1 MRAAVLLIV
10 LLAPLTGC
18 SLSPSADPM
27 GDDIAEADATVRG
40 ESVFSWAGAWD
51 DMALFFERITGPE
64 PAEVADRL
72 VSELPEERIEAINF
86 FADFDWGRRPPYTDR
101 YDQIARGDA
110 SPLVR
115 AVAVRALNRSRTLA
129 SEGTIRGMLNDANEL
144 VRLEAAKALSNTYDP
159 QAGAKL
165 RQMLSMPGETR
176 DVRIAV
182 ADALR
187 HDRTPEG
194 YRALVNALG
203 DRDFAVAWT
212 ARRSLRRMT
221 GQDFRW
227 READWAKWLANNPL
241 G

>member
-1 MRAAVLLIV
+1 MRPVAFLLVPLAVM
-10 LLAPLTGC
+10 AGC
-18 SLSPSADPM
+18 SLSPSSDPM
-27 GDDIAEADATVRG
+27 GDDIAEADAAVRQEPPVYWLTWWDALAETVTRALGPTPG
-40 ESVFSWAGAWD
+40 E
-51 DMALFFERITGPE
+51 MADQF
-64 PAEVADRL
+64 D
-72 VSELPEERIEAINF
+72 SESAAKRFEAINF
-86 FADFDWGRRPPYTDR
+86 FVSFDWGRQPPYTDR
-101 YDQIARGDA
+101 YDQLARGDQ

-115 AVAVRALNRSRTLA
+115 AVAVRALNRSRVATD
-129 SEGTIRGMLNDANEL
+129 SGTVRGMLNDPSEL

-159 QAGAKL
+159 QASAKL
-165 RQMLSMPGETR
+165 RTMLTAPGETR

-194 YRALVNALG
+194 FRALVNVLG

-227 READWAKWLANNPL
+227 SEADWAKWLANNRL

>member
-1 MRAAVLLIV
+1 MRLLVSLSV
-10 LLAPLTGC
+10 LLALAGC
-18 SLSPSADPM
+18 SLSPSIDPM
-27 GDDIAEADATVRG
+27 ADDIAEAEAAVRG
-40 ESVFSWAGAWD
+40 EPPSSWLNWWDAMTTLFS
-51 DMALFFERITGPE
+51 RISGPE
-64 PAEVADRL
+64 PGEVADKL
-72 VSELPEERIEAINF
+72 VSDNPDERFEAINF
-86 FADFDWGRRPPYTDR
+86 LVYYDWGRQSPYTDR
-101 YDQIARGDA
+101 YDQIARGDS

-115 AVAVRALNRSRTLA
+115 AVALRALNRSRVA
-129 SEGTIRGMLNDANEL
+129 SPEGTIRGMLNDSSEL

-159 QAGAKL
+159 QASVKL
-165 RQMLSMPGETR
+165 RAMLTADGETR

-194 YRALVNALG
+194 YRALVAVLG

-227 READWAKWLANNPL
+227 SEADWARWLATNPL
-241 G
+241 D

>member
-1 MRAAVLLIV
+1 MRHLALFSL
-10 LLAPLTGC
+10 LLALTGC

-40 ESVFSWAGAWD
+40 ETPTYWLSWWD
-51 DMALFFERITGPE
+51 STVEFFGRIGGPE
-64 PAEVADRL
+64 PAEMADKL
-72 VSELPEERIEAINF
+72 VSDKPDERLEAINYL
-86 FADFDWGRRPPYTDR
+86 ASYDWGRQPPYTDR
-101 YDQIARGDA
+101 YDQIARGDP

-115 AVAVRALNRSRTLA
+115 AVAVRALNRSRAA
-129 SEGTIRGMLNDANEL
+129 SPEGTVRGMLNDPSEL

-159 QAGAKL
+159 QASEKL
-165 RQMLSMPGETR
+165 RAMLTAAGETR

-194 YRALVNALG
+194 YRTLVGVLG

-227 READWAKWLANNPL
+227 SEADWAKWLANNSL
-241 G
+241 S

>member
-1 MRAAVLLIV
+1 MRHLALLSLLLVL
-10 LLAPLTGC
+10 AGC

-27 GDDIAEADATVRG
+27 ADDIAEADAAVRG
-40 ESVFSWAGAWD
+40 ETPDSWLTWWDAMTELFS
-51 DMALFFERITGPE
+51 RVSGPE
-64 PAEVADRL
+64 PGEVADKL
-72 VSELPEERIEAINF
+72 ESDKPDERFEAINYLVYY
-86 FADFDWGRRPPYTDR
+86 DWGRQPPYTDR
-101 YDQIARGDA
+101 YDQIARGDP

-115 AVAVRALNRSRTLA
+115 AIALRALNRSRA
-129 SEGTIRGMLNDANEL
+129 VSPEGTIRGMLNDSSEL

-159 QAGAKL
+159 QASAKL
-165 RQMLSMPGETR
+165 RAMLTAAGETR
-176 DVRIAV
+176 DVRVAV

-194 YRALVNALG
+194 YRALVGVLG

-227 READWAKWLANNPL
+227 SEADWAKWLANNRL